1 MTDKKDDEYIVK
13 VVLNALK
20 NNKIEYSEHAL
31 ERMDER
37 DVTVFE
43 VEQIIKY
50 GERESGLD
58 EYDKKFNYWRYVI
71 RNRNVNDRDM
81 AISVDVEGC
90 PDTTIVTVMLV
101 DPITGRSL

>member
-1 MTDKKDDEYIVK
+1 MTDKKDDEYVLK
-13 VVLNALK
+13 VVSEALK
-20 NNKIEYSEHAL
+20 SNKIEYSTHAL

-43 VEQIIKY
+43 VEEIIKY

-58 EYDKKFNYWRYVI
+58 EYDKKYEYWRYVI
-71 RNRNVNDRDM
+71 RNKNVNDRDM
-81 AISVDVEGC
+81 AISVDIEDC
-90 PDTTIVTVMLV
+90 PGTIIVTVMLV

>member
-71 RNRNVNDRDM
+71 RNKNVNDRDM
-81 AISVDVEGC
+81 AISVDIEDC
-90 PDTTIVTVMLV
+90 PDTNIVTVMLV
-101 DPITGRSL
+101 DPITGRSV

>member
-1 MTDKKDDEYIVK
+1 MTDKKDGEYIVK

-20 NNKIEYSEHAL
+20 NNKIEYIEHAL

-50 GERESGLD
+50 GDREPGLD
-58 EYDKKFNYWRYVI
+58 EYDVKFEYWRYVI
-71 RNRNVNDRDM
+71 RNKNVNDRDM
-81 AISVDVEGC
+81 AISVDIEDC

>member
-71 RNRNVNDRDM
+71 RNRTVNDRDM
-81 AISVDVEGC
+81 AISVDIEDC